1 METDLGQGHVECGK
15 CSTSDAA
22 AAADG
27 LRRKITAWTRGWL
40 DKERGKGM
48 GKEAARKKSVC
59 VMNYYPLIKVH
70 VDFFRPFQPCCSSI
84 FSNFSNFCCKCCKE
98 FSSL

>member
-1 METDLGQGHVECGK
+1 MDK
-15 CSTSDAA
+15 D
-22 AAADG
+22 
-27 LRRKITAWTRGWL
+27 RGWL

-84 FSNFSNFCCKCCKE
+84 FSNFFQFLLQMLRRIFLALKIQVEKYLNGKFIYKR
-98 FSSL
+98 L